1 MEQHFGF
8 PVETLLIF
16 FGIVILFVWLD
27 LRLHRNDTEISLIN
41 ATVWSVFWILLA
53 VIFYFY
59 LRQRFGS
66 EYASLFLSGY
76 VLERSLSV
84 DNLMVFMAIFASFGI
99 KGALQHRVLY
109 LGILGAV
116 VFRLLFVAFGTGLLG
131 LSTWMEF
138 VFAAIVLWTGI
149 QMLQSG
155 VNEEIEDYS
164 EHWSVRLTRW
174 LLPIFPRLHH
184 SRFLL
189 TQREYEALQRQGE
202 SLQPTWKSA
211 FYATPL
217 LLCLVCIEVSD
228 IIFSFDSVP
237 AVIAVTREPLLI
249 YTSIIFAILGLRSM
263 YFMLLVAAKYLYYL
277 GTAVALLLF
286 FIAAKLAIQASNELF
301 DWPGIY
307 IDPTTSLW
315 VILGTLTLGVLT
327 SLVFPEKEPVAIRE
341 EGSGEKT

>member
-1 MEQHFGF
+1 
-8 PVETLLIF
+8 IF
-16 FGIVILFVWLD
+16 LGIVSICVWLD
-27 LRLHRNDTEISLIN
+27 LRLHRKDTEISLAN
-41 ATVWSVFWILLA
+41 ATIWSVFWVVLA
-53 VIFYFY
+53 LIFYFY
-59 LRQRFGS
+59 LRQRFGA

-76 VLERSLSV
+76 ILERSLSI

-109 LGILGAV
+109 LGIVGAV

-138 VFAAIVLWTGI
+138 LFAAIVLWTGI

-155 VNEEIEDYS
+155 DNEEIEDYS
-164 EHWSVRLTRW
+164 EHWSVRLTKR
-174 LLPIFPRLHH
+174 LLPIFPRLYR

-189 TQREYEALQRQGE
+189 KQQEYETLQRQGE
-202 SLQPTWKSA
+202 TLSPSWQAPY
-211 FYATPL
+211 YATPL
-217 LLCLVCIEVSD
+217 LLCLICIEVSD
-228 IIFSFDSVP
+228 IVFSFDSVP

-286 FIAAKLAIQASNELF
+286 FIAAKLTIQASNELF

-307 IDPTTSLW
+307 IDPNTSLW
-315 VILGTLTLGVLT
+315 IILGTLTLGVLT
-327 SLVFPEKEPVAIRE
+327 SLVFPGKESVTVAPQSNR
-341 EGSGEKT
+341 EKT